1 MAYPGM
7 HYKLYPVKK
16 KNAKKSSELHFYNHF
31 IARSVKE
38 NNNNNK
44 RMKNILSIVLFFV
57 KRKACTFC
65 VCVCACPLK

>member
-1 MAYPGM
+1 M
-7 HYKLYPVKK
+7 HYKLYPAKK

-44 RMKNILSIVLFFV
+44 RTKNILSTVLFFEKEKLAHFV
-57 KRKACTFC
+57 CLC
-65 VCVCACPLK
+65 VLAL